1 LTAVSARRC
10 KFGEVAFL
18 PRMTKLGQAKISD
31 ITEQIRVPCA
41 DGNNEAQLVDENKF
55 GQYYELFG
63 ILHGP
68 SGVDL
73 QVRTIWMR
81 ESLSG
86 VA

>member
-1 LTAVSARRC
+1 
-10 KFGEVAFL
+10 
-18 PRMTKLGQAKISD
+18 MTKLGQAKISD